1 MKSDP
6 TATDRPMKKSFTR
19 FLPGIARILLG
30 LPLLIF
36 GCNAFLNFFP
46 PPPTPLPLA
55 AMDFLGALIKSGYMI
70 QLIGVTHL
78 LVGVLLVTNR
88 FVPLALVLLAPFMV
102 NSVTFHLFLEPSGLI
117 MSGVF
122 LAIELYL
129 AWVYRRAYRSLF
141 EARVTPA

>member
-1 MKSDP
+1 
-6 TATDRPMKKSFTR
+6 
-19 FLPGIARILLG
+19 
-30 LPLLIF
+30 
-36 GCNAFLNFFP
+36 
-46 PPPTPLPLA
+46 
-55 AMDFLGALIKSGYMI
+55 MDFLGALIKSGYMI